1 MIAMGVRRALPL
13 PESWTSPIARGP
25 LLDAGLRPYCGIGP
39 WAWTHGPGSQI
50 EAAKV
55 TANIRLRYNLRC
67 NGERRGENSME
78 GNDKSPDFNTT
89 DENGKEV
96 ASKDFRGKTVVL
108 YFYPKADTPGCTKEA
123 CGFRDSYSAIK
134 KTGVVLLGISADTAA
149 SQKKFQ
155 DKFSLPFPL
164 LADPEK
170 KIANQFGVVKEK
182 NMYGKKVKGI
192 ARTTF
197 VIGPDGKIKHIFN
210 NVKAEGHAE
219 EVLDYLKRAALC
231 RLPTSH
237 FL

>member
-1 MIAMGVRRALPL
+1 MMAMGVRRALPL
-13 PESWTSPIARGP
+13 GESWMSPIARGP
-25 LLDAGLRPYCGIGP
+25 LLDGGLCPYCVIGP
-39 WAWTHGPGSQI
+39 WAVTWATSHKLTSKI

-55 TANIRLRYNLRC
+55 TANIRLRYND
-67 NGERRGENSME
+67 ERRGENSME
-78 GNDKSPDFNTT
+78 VNDKSPDFNTT

-170 KIANQFGVVKEK
+170 KIANLFGVVKEK

-219 EVLDYLKRAALC
+219 EVLAYLKSAA
-231 RLPTSH
+231 
-237 FL
+237 